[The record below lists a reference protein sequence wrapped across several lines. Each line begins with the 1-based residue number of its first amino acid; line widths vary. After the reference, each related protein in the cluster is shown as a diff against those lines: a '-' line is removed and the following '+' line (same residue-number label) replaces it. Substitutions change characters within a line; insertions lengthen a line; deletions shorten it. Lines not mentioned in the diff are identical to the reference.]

1 MNVYKPK
8 ICVISFSDLKNDPR
22 VRRQIVALKDKYIV
36 TVLGLKE
43 SRIKGI
49 SEFVIPDSR
58 NFLGKITSRITFLF
72 SRLFK
77 HLYKYYINKKYPI
90 KEVINILKDS
100 SFDLVVANELD
111 SLVIAHSIAKRDGAK
126 ILFDAHEY
134 EPKRIE
140 DNWFYRL
147 FVNPYKDFLCKKYSP
162 FVDAMTTVSY
172 GIAEEYNRVFGINPK
187 VIMNTPL
194 YKKAVRK
201 KIDTNRIAIV
211 HIGVAHPSRKIE
223 EMLKIL
229 TLLDEKFSLTLI
241 LVIKNKG
248 YFKKLVKIGDK
259 ICQGRL
265 VFSPPVPFDDILVEL
280 SKYDMGLV
288 FYKPTSFNIKH
299 SLPNKFFEYIMAGLA
314 LVIGP
319 SPEMKKVLDEFNC
332 GFVASSFNI
341 EDMAKMI
348 NSLTIK
354 DITEKK
360 IASLKAAK
368 ILNAEKEMQKFK
380 ALVAEMLET

>member
-1 MNVYKPK
+1 MNVDKPK
-8 ICVISFSDLKNDPR
+8 ICVISFSDLGNDPR
-22 VRRQIVALKDKYIV
+22 VRKQLLALKDRYHV
-36 TVLGLKE
+36 TALGLKK
-43 SRIKGI
+43 SGI
-49 SEFVIPDSR
+49 SGLSEFVIPDFR
-58 NFLGKITSRITFLF
+58 NFFGKTASRIIFLL

-77 HLYKYYINKKYPI
+77 RLYNLYINKKYPI
-90 KEVINILKDS
+90 KKVINILKDS
-100 SFDLVVANELD
+100 HFDLIVANELD
-111 SLVIAHSIAKRDGAK
+111 SLVLAHSITRRNGAK

-140 DNWFYRL
+140 DHWFHRL
-147 FVNPYKDFLCKKYSP
+147 FVNPYKDFLCKKYFP
-162 FVDAMTTVSY
+162 FVDAVTTVSY
-172 GIAEEYNRVFGINPK
+172 GIAEEYNREFGINPK
-187 VIMNTPL
+187 VIMNTPP

-229 TLLDEKFSLTLI
+229 NLLDEKFSLTLI
-241 LVIKNKG
+241 LVVKNKG
-248 YFKKLVKIGDK
+248 YFKKLVMIGDK
-259 ICQGRL
+259 ICQGRV
-265 VFSPPVPFDDILVEL
+265 VFSSPVPFDEILVEL

-319 SPEMKKVLDEFNC
+319 SPEMKRVTDEFNC

-360 IASLKAAK
+360 MASLKAAK

-380 ALVAEMLET
+380 TLVAEMLET